1 MHQSP
6 IEQQVLLVVQTTALI
21 ALCFRMW
28 RSGLHRKYVYFFT
41 YLLLALVQ
49 SAILGAL
56 PYGTVTYG
64 YAWLATEAPI
74 VCFYA
79 LIAVECYTKI
89 FSSLPGIKSLS
100 RRYIKLSLVVALL
113 CALLLLEFEKTPTKV
128 FAYFLTFESSVVLSV
143 VIFVLLITAY
153 LVYYP
158 VPLTRNV
165 IVYSVGYAV
174 YFLTKAAAL
183 FVRNIGSQ
191 WNRPVNTL
199 LIAVSTGCLIFWLF
213 GLIRRGETQSLV
225 IGHKWGSGDEER
237 LLSQLQAI
245 NASLSRASRK

>member
-1 MHQSP
+1 MHRSP
-6 IEQQVLLVVQTTALI
+6 IEQQLLLVLQTAALI
-21 ALCFRMW
+21 ALCFRIW
-28 RSGLHRKYVYFFT
+28 RLGLHRKYAYFFT
-41 YLLLALVQ
+41 YLLLALIQ
-49 SAILGAL
+49 SAILTAI
-56 PYGTVTYG
+56 PYGTTIYG

-100 RRYIKLSLVVALL
+100 RRYIKLSLAAALL
-113 CALLLLEFEKTPTKV
+113 CAVLLLGFEKTPTRV

-143 VIFVLLITAY
+143 VVFVLLITAY

-183 FVRNIGSQ
+183 FIRNIGSQ

-213 GLIRRGETQSLV
+213 ALTRRGETQRMV
-225 IGHKWGSGDEER
+225 IGHKWDSGDEER

-245 NASLSRASRK
+245 NAS